1 MKMNKHY
8 NELKASY
15 LFVDIAHKVAA
26 YQEAH
31 PEKEII
37 RLGIGDVT
45 QPLAKCVV
53 QAMRDAAEEM
63 GTKEGFHGYG
73 PEQGYPFLKQ
83 AIQGYYAG
91 RGTQLAEDEIFISDG
106 AKSDLANV
114 LGLFDVDN
122 TVLVPDPV
130 YPTYVDD
137 NVTDG
142 RKIIYGRTSQENG
155 FLGMPDDSVKAD
167 IIYICSPNN
176 PTGAVMSADEI
187 EKIAAVLRESNV
199 LVLSDEIY
207 SELTYGLDRH
217 VSIAS
222 LPGMAERT
230 VVVNGFSKSYAMT
243 GWRLGYAA
251 GPAPLIKVMTK
262 IHQSCIMSAPTT
274 SQYAAVTALRQC
286 DDQIEMM
293 RDEYNRRRRYVV
305 KALNDMGLTCFE
317 PRGAFYVFPSI
328 QISGLTSSEFC
339 ERLLREKEVAIIPG
353 SAFGASGEGYA
364 RISYAYSVEHLET
377 AMRRIRTFLK
387 DHGWLAE

>member
-53 QAMRDAAEEM
+53 KAMHDAADEM

-91 RGTQLAEDEIFISDG
+91 RGTKIAEDEIFISDG

-142 RKIIYGRTSQENG
+142 RKIIYSRTSQENG
-155 FLGMPDDSVKAD
+155 FLGMPDENVKAD

-176 PTGAVMSADEI
+176 PTGAAYTRDQLKVWVDYARKNNAIILYDAAYECFISDENLARSICEI
-187 EKIAAVLRESNV
+187 EGARE
-199 LVLSDEIY
+199 
-207 SELTYGLDRH
+207 
-217 VSIAS
+217 
-222 LPGMAERT
+222 
-230 VVVNGFSKSYAMT
+230 
-243 GWRLGYAA
+243 
-251 GPAPLIKVMTK
+251 
-262 IHQSCIMSAPTT
+262 
-274 SQYAAVTALRQC
+274 
-286 DDQIEMM
+286 
-293 RDEYNRRRRYVV
+293 
-305 KALNDMGLTCFE
+305 
-317 PRGAFYVFPSI
+317 
-328 QISGLTSSEFC
+328 
-339 ERLLREKEVAIIPG
+339 
-353 SAFGASGEGYA
+353 
-364 RISYAYSVEHLET
+364 
-377 AMRRIRTFLK
+377 
-387 DHGWLAE
+387 

>member
-83 AIQGYYAG
+83 AIQGYYAS

-106 AKSDLANV
+106 AKSDLANL

-142 RKIIYGRTSQENG
+142 RKIIYSRTGQENG
-155 FLGMPDDSVKAD
+155 FLGMPDEEREGRYHLYLQPQQPHRRCLHPRTAEGMGGLRPQERCHHPVR
-167 IIYICSPNN
+167 CRLR
-176 PTGAVMSADEI
+176 
-187 EKIAAVLRESNV
+187 VL
-199 LVLSDEIY
+199 Y
-207 SELTYGLDRH
+207 
-217 VSIAS
+217 
-222 LPGMAERT
+222 
-230 VVVNGFSKSYAMT
+230 
-243 GWRLGYAA
+243 LGRRA
-251 GPAPLIKVMTK
+251 GPQHLRDRGCTRSVPWR
-262 IHQSCIMSAPTT
+262 SAPSPR
-274 SQYAAVTALRQC
+274 SQALPAPAAATPSC
-286 DDQIEMM
+286 
-293 RDEYNRRRRYVV
+293 
-305 KALNDMGLTCFE
+305 
-317 PRGAFYVFPSI
+317 PRSW
-328 QISGLTSSEFC
+328 
-339 ERLLREKEVAIIPG
+339 
-353 SAFGASGEGYA
+353 SARA
-364 RISYAYSVEHLET
+364 
-377 AMRRIRTFLK
+377 
-387 DHGWLAE
+387 

>member
-91 RGTQLAEDEIFISDG
+91 RGTQIAEDEIFISDG
-106 AKSDLANV
+106 AKSDLANL

-142 RKIIYGRTSQENG
+142 RKIIYQSGER
-155 FLGMPDDSVKAD
+155 
-167 IIYICSPNN
+167 
-176 PTGAVMSADEI
+176 
-187 EKIAAVLRESNV
+187 
-199 LVLSDEIY
+199 
-207 SELTYGLDRH
+207 
-217 VSIAS
+217 
-222 LPGMAERT
+222 LPGYAGRECEGGYHLYLQPQQPHRRCLHPRTAESMGGLRPQERCHHS
-230 VVVNGFSKSYAMT
+230 VRC
-243 GWRLGYAA
+243 RLRV
-251 GPAPLIKVMTK
+251 L
-262 IHQSCIMSAPTT
+262 
-274 SQYAAVTALRQC
+274 
-286 DDQIEMM
+286 
-293 RDEYNRRRRYVV
+293 
-305 KALNDMGLTCFE
+305 
-317 PRGAFYVFPSI
+317 
-328 QISGLTSSEFC
+328 
-339 ERLLREKEVAIIPG
+339 
-353 SAFGASGEGYA
+353 
-364 RISYAYSVEHLET
+364 HLGGR
-377 AMRRIRTFLK
+377 ACPQHL
-387 DHGWLAE
+387 